1 MSLLSFYN
9 QKLIIYYFYRFEWKR
24 LSENSSIN
32 AKSPVNVFNYDN
44 NVDKNIPDNK
54 LHYEM
59 NDTLKI
65 KNIVINPFYDENV
78 TQFDEST
85 NQLNLLNFLVNQN
98 YIESTD
104 VTSETYENTSN
115 KYLTSQDLLLFAK
128 QISIGMEFLSKNKI
142 VHRDLA
148 ARNILVSSDNTVKI
162 ADFGYAFQNSLTN

>member
-1 MSLLSFYN
+1 MELFGSFFIKN
-9 QKLIIYYFYRFEWKR
+9 LIIFSFCRYEWKR

-32 AKSPVNVFNYDN
+32 TKSPVNVFNYDS

-54 LHYEM
+54 LEYEM

-65 KNIVINPFYDENV
+65 KSIVVNPFYDENRA
-78 TQFDEST
+78 QFDES

-98 YIESTD
+98 YIEAND
-104 VTSETYENTSN
+104 ILEPSEDTTN
-115 KYLTSQDLLLFAK
+115 KYLTSQDLLIFAK

-162 ADFGYAFQNSLTN
+162 ADFGYES

>member
-1 MSLLSFYN
+1 
-9 QKLIIYYFYRFEWKR
+9 
-24 LSENSSIN
+24 
-32 AKSPVNVFNYDN
+32 
-44 NVDKNIPDNK
+44 
-54 LHYEM
+54 M

-65 KNIVINPFYDENV
+65 KNIVVNPFYDENV

-162 ADFGYAFQNSLTN
+162 ADFGYVSQNSLTN